1 MLYATRAE
9 YTFLSLHG
17 TFTKTEYILGH
28 KKYLNKSENTKII
41 QAMLLRP
48 QRHLSRYKQY
58 NDKKVIDINSS
69 KRIGKPLN
77 TWRFNN
83 TL

>member
-48 QRHLSRYKQY
+48 QRHLSRYKQGCLSEGY
-58 NDKKVIDINSS
+58 IHIVITKK
-69 KRIGKPLN
+69 GAH
-77 TWRFNN
+77 T
-83 TL
+83 